1 LLSKIEIKLVDDK
14 GNYSIAYVDYKGYMN
29 MLANHDINMV
39 HDALEGMVVDYRVN
53 GRMEIKVKKDPI
65 AEHEAMGAPHKH

>member
-1 LLSKIEIKLVDDK
+1 MLSKIEIKLVDDE
-14 GNYSIAYVDYKGYMN
+14 GNYSIAHIDYKGYIS

-53 GRMEIKVKKDPI
+53 GKMEIKKKDPI
-65 AEHEAMGAPHKH
+65 AEHEAKGAPHKH